1 MISRF
6 GRLLIALI
14 FALLAAGMT
23 LLIAEAQDGTNPP
36 ADQQQVNQQGSNDC
50 TVCHTEFQ
58 MTWQNGPHGQAGSDP
73 VFLADWESQ
82 GKPGACLVCH
92 TTGYDP
98 ATATWESADVSCS
111 ACHTDT
117 GAEHPKSTMTV
128 ERSPDLCGRCHSDTR
143 FGWQDWQG
151 STHYQR
157 GMSCTTCHDPHSASL
172 KMTVNLKDP
181 TTANDMSRL
190 CVNCHQEASMNFP
203 YSSHNKQGV
212 SCVDC
217 HLEHMES
224 TDRAAH
230 TMPDHS
236 FTASLATCNKC
247 HADQM
252 HADAPAVTTEGTS
265 APAQTGELAPAVGS
279 VPVTPQPTPVSP
291 VGYAGLAG
299 LVGLAA
305 GMVLAPW
312 LERFYH
318 RVVKHEGSGEEK
330 NG

>member
-1 MISRF
+1 MLPRF
-6 GRLLIALI
+6 EHLLIAVM
-14 FALLAAGMT
+14 FALLAAGIT
-23 LLIAEAQDGTNPP
+23 LVAVQAQDEVNPP
-36 ADQQQVNQQGSNDC
+36 VQVGSGEDNC
-50 TVCHTEFQ
+50 TECHTEFE
-58 MTWQNGPHGQAGSDP
+58 MTWQSGPHGQSGRDP
-73 VFLADWESQ
+73 VFVEDWTNQ

-98 ATATWESADVSCS
+98 ATATWESDNI
-111 ACHTDT
+111 ACRNCHIDA
-117 GAEHPKSTMTV
+117 GGEHPKSTMSTD
-128 ERSPDLCGRCHSDTR
+128 RSPDLCGRCHSDTR

-172 KMTVNLKDP
+172 KLATWRNESGF
-181 TTANDMSRL
+181 NDASQL
-190 CVNCHQEASMNFP
+190 CINCHQEASMNFP
-203 YSSHNKQGV
+203 YTSHHQKGV

-217 HLEHMES
+217 HLEHLEA

-230 TMPDHS
+230 TVPDHS
-236 FTASLATCNKC
+236 FTANLATCNTC
-247 HADQM
+247 HAEQM
-252 HADAPAVTTEGTS
+252 HANAEAVS
-265 APAQTGELAPAVGS
+265 TGETLPPGVEQAT
-279 VPVTPQPTPVSP
+279 PVVDAASITPQPTPVSP

-299 LVGLAA
+299 LMGLAA

-318 RVVKHEGSGEEK
+318 RVVKHGEEEK

>member
-1 MISRF
+1 
-6 GRLLIALI
+6 
-14 FALLAAGMT
+14 
-23 LLIAEAQDGTNPP
+23 
-36 ADQQQVNQQGSNDC
+36 
-50 TVCHTEFQ
+50 
-58 MTWQNGPHGQAGSDP
+58 
-73 VFLADWESQ
+73 VFLADWENQ

-98 ATATWESADVSCS
+98 ATATWESDNVSCT

-117 GAEHPKSTMTV
+117 GGEHPKSTMSV
-128 ERSPDLCGRCHSDTR
+128 DRSPDLCGRCHSDTR

-157 GMSCTTCHDPHSASL
+157 GMNCTTCHDPHSASL
-172 KMTVNLKDP
+172 KTTVNL
-181 TTANDMSRL
+181 TNGGENNGVSQL
-190 CVNCHQEASMNFP
+190 CINCHQEASMNFP
-203 YSSHNKQGV
+203 YSIHNKEGV
-212 SCVDC
+212 TCVDC
-217 HLEHMES
+217 HLEHLES
-224 TDRAAH
+224 TDRVAH
-230 TMPDHS
+230 TAPDHS

-252 HADAPAVTTEGTS
+252 HANAPAITATDGTS
-265 APAQTGELAPAVGS
+265 APGQTIEPTPVAQAA
-279 VPVTPQPTPVSP
+279 PVTPQPTPVSP

-299 LVGLAA
+299 LVGLAG

-318 RVVKHEGSGEEK
+318 RVVKHEASEEEK